1 MLLKTLLSPMAL
13 LLLQFREVSA
23 IDAEYR
29 SFGQVTS
36 CQNNNTAN
44 ATSFNMSISPSNNT
58 LTFSFSELPT
68 LLGHA
73 TLSIAVRAD
82 GDEVYRAELDP
93 CSVGIP
99 DLCPASGSPAS
110 FANASMQI
118 PADTIDFMDLPSRTD
133 VRGRLSL
140 QTYDSNARFHSSCV
154 ETALRSDASDNG
166 NGTNVAN
173 GSGSGNETAG
183 GEDSNSTDGRA
194 DNNGLGTSQNSG
206 ANTLQGVG
214 YVSM

>member
-13 LLLQFREVSA
+13 LLLQSHEVSA
-23 IDAEYR
+23 SDAEYG
-29 SFGQVTS
+29 SFGPVTS
-36 CQNNNTAN
+36 CQNNDTAN
-44 ATSFNMSISPSNNT
+44 ATSFDMSIFPGNDT
-58 LTFSFSELPT
+58 LSFSFRELPT
-68 LLGHA
+68 ILGNA

-99 DLCPASGSPAS
+99 DLCPASGGLAS

-118 PADTIDFMDLPSRTD
+118 PADAVDRMDLPSRTD
-133 VRGRLSL
+133 VKGRLSL
-140 QTYDSNARFHSSCV
+140 QTYDSDRRFHSSCV
-154 ETALRSDASDNG
+154 ETALRSDANDDG
-166 NGTNVAN
+166 NGTNVVE

-214 YVSM
+214 YVAM